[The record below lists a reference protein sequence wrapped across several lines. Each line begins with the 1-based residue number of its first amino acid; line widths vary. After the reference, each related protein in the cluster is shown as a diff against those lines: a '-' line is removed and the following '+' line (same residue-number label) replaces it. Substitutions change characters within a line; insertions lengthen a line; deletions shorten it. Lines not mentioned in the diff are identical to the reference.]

1 MQAVRWR
8 FSTNNLKAWQEE
20 SGNHTLTKWADAIK
34 QLHPLQQSKFLS
46 YLFITDALLLFHLA
60 RHSGSL
66 RKGMELAWKKI
77 GKKNVHTVWK
87 MYLLHSFI
95 DEIWDSNVIQ
105 RWVFH
110 RMRQQRLSSS
120 HSLLGTLQGHSHCII
135 TLWTLTYFLM
145 TMAWVIC
152 VHHTPD
158 TSIPAGIWKK
168 LNTRACSILTSL
180 IQFSFNNNNKSLL
193 I

>member
-1 MQAVRWR
+1 MSRCNQTAAPFTIEQVFILSIYYRCTITFPLSQALW
-8 FSTNNLKAWQEE
+8 LPQERY
-20 SGNHTLTKWADAIK
+20 GIGL
-34 QLHPLQQSKFLS
+34 
-46 YLFITDALLLFHLA
+46 
-60 RHSGSL
+60 
-66 RKGMELAWKKI
+66 KKI

-87 MYLLHSFI
+87 MYLLHSFM

-145 TMAWVIC
+145 TMPWVIS